1 MPAEEA
7 NSPRARSSTLQCG
20 GGEKGG
26 EDLKSSLCSTLILK
40 FDTGHQIDN
49 PTYQKTLLFRK
60 STSAYR
66 LHMSLSPRG
75 LAAAYSCGSTA
86 EQLMRVSQGSRK
98 DIKKGKD
105 IAKGVN
111 LVPEIHKK
119 TGSAICHKNIGYLTA
134 AVC

>member
-1 MPAEEA
+1 
-7 NSPRARSSTLQCG
+7 
-20 GGEKGG
+20 
-26 EDLKSSLCSTLILK
+26 
-40 FDTGHQIDN
+40 
-49 PTYQKTLLFRK
+49 
-60 STSAYR
+60 
-66 LHMSLSPRG
+66 MSLSPRD

-86 EQLMRVSQGSRK
+86 RQLLGISQGRRK

-119 TGSAICHKNIGYLTA
+119 TGSAICQTNIGCLAA